1 MSPANRHARRDSRL
15 ALMRDRN
22 VTSWLGE
29 FGYPQ
34 NFAGLNQA
42 INERG
47 RGRVSRELAA
57 HEARR
62 KVQAYARAQRPEQA
76 SPR

>member
-22 VTSWLGE
+22 VTSWLAE
-29 FGYPQ
+29 FGYPE

-57 HEARR
+57 HDARR
-62 KVQAYARAQRPEQA
+62 KVREYVRHQARETV